1 MIHRNRKRGFTLVEI
16 MIVLAILVLLL
27 AMVGP
32 RLLKTQEK
40 ADQKITLT
48 QIKNMQQA
56 LDLYKVDNR
65 TYPSTEE
72 GLQALLERP
81 ADENR
86 GRNWAGPYLSESTL
100 PVDPWGNPF
109 RYEYPPTRGNNRDIA
124 NIWSAGP
131 DGQDQTADD
140 IKNWTG
146 DDRDSQDGG
155 DNTTSN
161 ANSTPNT
168 VNDTNP

>member
-1 MIHRNRKRGFTLVEI
+1 MRRNKRVHGFTLVEI

-40 ADQKITLT
+40 ADQKITVT
-48 QIKNMQQA
+48 QIKNLQQA
-56 LDLYKVDNR
+56 LDMYKVDSR

-72 GLQALLERP
+72 GLKALVERP

-86 GRNWAGPYLSESTL
+86 GRNWDGPYLAESTL

-109 RYEYPPTRGNNRDIA
+109 RYEYPPTKGRNADLA

-131 DGQDQTADD
+131 DGEDQTDDD
-140 IKNWTG
+140 IKNWVG
-146 DDRDSQDGG
+146 DEEVSQGE
-155 DNTTSN
+155 
-161 ANSTPNT
+161 
-168 VNDTNP
+168 DTAQEAQPSP

>member
-1 MIHRNRKRGFTLVEI
+1 MNRRHTKLTGFTLVEI

-27 AMVGP
+27 ATVGP

-65 TYPSTEE
+65 SYPSTEE
-72 GLQALLERP
+72 GLKALIARP
-81 ADENR
+81 DDENR
-86 GRNWAGPYLSESTL
+86 GRKWAGPYLSEPQL
-100 PVDPWGNPF
+100 PADPWGNPF
-109 RYEYPPTRGNNRDIA
+109 RYEYPPTKGISSDQP

-131 DGQDQTADD
+131 DGQDDSNDD
-140 IKNWTG
+140 IVNWTG
-146 DDRDSQDGG
+146 GDQRGG
-155 DNTTSN
+155 DQPGEVEDVNVVEEVATT
-161 ANSTPNT
+161 P
-168 VNDTNP
+168 